1 MYYKT
6 VVQLVN
12 QNTVIKTG
20 LEKYCS
26 IKTSHT
32 GVNNMW
38 ICRGGGE
45 IYLFFRWVCMSDDP
59 KL

>member
-12 QNTVIKTG
+12 QNTHSHKDWTI
-20 LEKYCS
+20 EKYYS

-32 GVNNMW
+32 EVNNM
-38 ICRGGGE
+38 
-45 IYLFFRWVCMSDDP
+45 
-59 KL
+59 